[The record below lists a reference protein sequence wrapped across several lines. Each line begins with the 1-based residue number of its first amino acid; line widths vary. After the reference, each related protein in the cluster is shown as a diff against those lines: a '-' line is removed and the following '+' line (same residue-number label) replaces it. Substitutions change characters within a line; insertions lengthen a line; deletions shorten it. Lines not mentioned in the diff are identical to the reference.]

1 MSAPAPPPYQ
11 QAVEDAVAIVGYAC
25 RLPDAPD
32 SRRFWHN
39 LVQRHNSVRR
49 LTPAELQ
56 AAGVSSDEQ
65 AAPSYVPFAAPIS
78 GFDCF
83 DARFFG
89 FTQREAETLDPQ
101 QRLMLQ
107 TAYHALEDAGYPSGR
122 GLDRVGVFAGG
133 RFSDYLVRQL
143 YANPT
148 WLQQTGYFQA
158 LLGNDKD
165 YLAPLLSYKL
175 DLKGPSI
182 AVQTACSTS
191 LAAMHLACES
201 LLSHTCNAALVGAVT
216 LRLPQFAGYH
226 YAPGGIFSP
235 KGQVRFLDADADG
248 TVFGNGVAAV
258 VLKRYADALADGDTI
273 HGLVLGSAVNN
284 DGGTKVGLT
293 APSAEGQARV
303 IADALAI
310 AECEPDDLQY
320 IECHGTGTALG
331 DAIELN
337 ALNKVFGDSSATCL
351 LGSVKTNL
359 GHLEAAA
366 GLAGLIKVLL
376 MMRHQ
381 RLVASLGFN
390 SANPNVDF
398 GNGRFRP
405 VVENQPWQANAYGLR
420 IAGLS
425 SFGIGGTN
433 GHLILCSPPA
443 TAQTQA
449 APAPGPH
456 LIQIT
461 ARDGLAL
468 SKQKAAL
475 AAYLDD
481 EPAALDVVAAN
492 LRQRREIFNYRF
504 SCVAV
509 DHQDL
514 LGQLDKTEIHEPTAA
529 KGGRLAFVFPGQGS
543 QHPNMARQT
552 YEREPVFREW
562 LDRGLKHLTQRGFNE
577 PARLWRD
584 NNADES
590 ATWRQTQYAQPLLY
604 LVQVALAK
612 LWQSWG
618 IQPAVLLGHSIGEWS
633 AACIAEVVSFEQGLE
648 IVWERGRIL
657 QQQPGGAMLAVNA
670 EAAAVQPYLA
680 PKVGIAA
687 VNAPAFLTLAGP
699 VAALDMTRAQLEAAG
714 LKCRPLHTSHAF
726 HTPMMAAAEQ
736 TFAAFLKTR
745 VLRAPKIPFPSNVTG
760 TWITDTQ
767 ATSPTAW
774 AKQLTTPVA
783 FEACIQTAA
792 AAVDHWLEVGP
803 GHQNTTFIRATLNKP
818 KAFSSLPALVTRDAD
833 DYMHVLRTAGRLW
846 AEGYPLE
853 QVAAPA
859 PVKPISLPG
868 YAFNEQR
875 YWVDAH
881 AYPGQT
887 AAPAAEAA
895 ALPAPA
901 PTAAATAE
909 PTTQIDPAQD
919 APDAIVQTLVSIWSE
934 QLGVADCP
942 IDVDFF
948 ELGGHSLLATRILA
962 RIREQLGVELSL
974 GQFFGDHGTRIV
986 DLAEIVRHSA
996 PSGTVATIPTQPRD
1010 GGDLPLSAA
1019 QERMWFLYRLAPQ
1032 SPAYNLPGSFDHQAD
1047 LNVSAFKGA
1056 LLDLIARHEVLH
1068 TVFPYVNGAPRARV
1082 VAVETF
1088 AIQFHDLAH
1097 LHDTA
1102 RAQAAAQLAEQD
1114 AAQPFD
1120 LEHELPLRAAI
1131 VKLAEDHFRILLCLH
1146 HIAAD
1151 GGSFTLLA
1159 RDLLGFY
1166 RARLT
1171 GAPPELPPLT
1181 LQYADYAAWQQAKLQ
1196 GDALQPAA
1204 NFWREQLAD
1213 APLVFEPFPD
1223 FERPAVADYHGARL
1237 ALNLGAERSQRLRVL
1252 AQAENASLFMT
1263 LLTCFEILLWN
1274 RAGRDDFLLGTH
1286 MTHRNRAEL
1295 EPLIGLFV
1303 NQLVLRARLGGNPT
1317 FAALLAQN
1325 RDHVR
1330 GAFDHSE
1337 FPFEKLV
1344 EMLQPDRDLSRNPIF
1359 QILFVFQNHP
1369 PATAE
1374 SDNLAPAAAGEALIV
1389 RDDMRLE
1396 LYDDR
1401 TLHGFIE
1408 YRTSVYRHETM
1419 QTLAGQ
1425 FNDLIDLVCAAPQA
1439 NLRTLALQLP
1449 HMDQG
1454 QMVHQQQRLRRP
1466 GPALPALFPARL
1478 LSRCQTHPDSDAV
1491 IAESDPVVAWRR
1503 LSYAALGRESQ
1514 RLARRLAA
1522 HGLKTEDGVALFMDR
1537 SAGFVIGF
1545 CATMLAGGAYVPL
1558 DTSAPPS
1565 RLGYQLNKAGA
1576 RFILSYRHLADRLPA
1591 EILADCTLIC
1601 LDAPANDEADTNDAL
1616 GLPNLL
1622 PIQTAYILFT
1632 SGSTGEPKGVAVEH
1646 AQLTYYIDAMIAQ
1659 LELIPSRYAWILAT
1673 TADAGHTV
1681 LFPTLSL
1688 GGTIHAVDA
1697 TVAAQPDSLAAYLER
1712 HRIEDLKVMPSLLQA
1727 LQTGGNF
1734 EQVLPTR
1741 HLVMTGEPA
1750 ELAWIRKLKQAR
1762 PHLRID
1768 NEYGPTETTVGVTTL
1783 RFDRHPLDT
1792 LKTWPIGDP
1801 LPGTNCYLVDAFD
1814 RPVATGMHGELHI
1827 GGTLV
1832 TRGYV
1837 GQPALTADRFRPD
1850 PFSDIPGSRRYV
1862 TGDEASLTHD
1872 GDLLF
1877 HGRYDTQIKIRGFRV
1892 EPGEIESHLRE
1903 NTWVEHCVVRLLT
1916 KPKPRLVAYLVVH
1929 RGAPE
1934 EAALLSALRAWL
1946 AERLPPILIPGAFV
1960 LLPAL
1965 PLSPNGK
1972 LNLRGLPEPGGAPQ
1986 IKTPPT
1992 TPVERQLAAIWC
2004 QVLGRDQVG
2013 LEDNFFEIG
2022 GDSLLSIQLLALC
2035 QRARLPL
2042 SAETFF
2048 RRQTLGEQ
2056 AQALAQQGLDET
2068 LRRRAL
2074 VALQP
2079 AGEAPPLFC
2088 IHSAGGL
2095 VFGYIALARALGE
2108 ERPFYALQD
2117 SAALAEAATPALE
2130 TVETLAARYR
2140 AEIETTQPNGP
2151 IHLAGHS
2158 FGGLVALECARQLQ
2172 AQGRAV
2178 AKLILLDSFVPEKGA
2193 RFDAEQAQRTTLGH
2207 MLRVFYRQ
2215 AGLPVPLQ
2223 ASDLEAL
2230 ASDRLLSTVTAALQ
2244 RLPGN
2249 EQLDE
2254 QRLAHQVAVFTN
2266 HTRAAALYSLTDY
2279 AGETLLIRPAAEL
2292 AQETQERHDR
2302 GWRTVLTNL
2311 EVVGV
2316 AGDHTT
2322 MLTAQHAD
2330 NLAASIR
2337 GFLVQPGG

>member
-1 MSAPAPPPYQ
+1 MSAHATPPYQ
-11 QAVEDAVAIVGYAC
+11 QAVEDAVAVVGYAC

-32 SRRFWHN
+32 SQHFWHN
-39 LVQRHNSVRR
+39 LVQRHNAVRR
-49 LTPAELQ
+49 LTSAELSE
-56 AAGVSSDEQ
+56 AGVSREEQ
-65 AAPSYVPFAAPIS
+65 AAPSYVPFAAPIN

-107 TAYHALEDAGYPSGR
+107 TAYHALEDAGYPGGR

-201 LLSHTCNAALVGAVT
+201 LLSHNSNAALVGAVT

-235 KGQVRFLDADADG
+235 KGQVRFLDAGADG

-258 VLKRYADALADGDTI
+258 VLKRYADAIADGDTI
-273 HGLVLGSAVNN
+273 HGLVLGSAINN

-293 APSAEGQARV
+293 APSADGQARV

-310 AECEPDDLQY
+310 AECEADDLQY

-337 ALNKVFGDSSATCL
+337 ALNKVFGDSRATCL

-366 GLAGLIKVLL
+366 GMAGLIKVLL
-376 MMRHQ
+376 MMRHKT
-381 RLVASLGFN
+381 LVASLGFN

-405 VVENQPWQANAYGLR
+405 VVESQPWQANEHGLR

-433 GHLILCSPPA
+433 GHLILCSPPE
-443 TAQTQA
+443 TKQTE
-449 APAPGPH
+449 APATPGPH
-456 LIQIT
+456 LIQIS

-468 SKQKAAL
+468 SRQKAAL
-475 AAYLDD
+475 AEYLADS
-481 EPAALDVVAAN
+481 PAPLAQVTAN
-492 LRQRREIFNYRF
+492 LRRRRDIFSYRF
-504 SCVAV
+504 SCVV
-509 DHQDL
+509 QDHGDL
-514 LGQLDKTEIHEPTAA
+514 RDQLDKTEIQEPTPA
-529 KGGRLAFVFPGQGS
+529 KGGRMAFVFPGQGS
-543 QHPNMARQT
+543 QHPEMARQT
-552 YEREPVFREW
+552 YVREPVFRTW
-562 LDRGLKHLTQRGFNE
+562 IDRGLNHLAQRGFSE

-584 NNADES
+584 NNPEERE
-590 ATWRQTQYAQPLLY
+590 TWCQTQYAQPLLY
-604 LVQVALAK
+604 LVQVSLAK

-618 IQPAVLLGHSIGEWS
+618 VQPTVLLGHSIGEWS

-648 IVWERGRIL
+648 IVWERGRLL

-670 EAAAVQPYLA
+670 DAATVQPYLA
-680 PKVGIAA
+680 PQVVIAA

-699 VAALDMTRAQLEAAG
+699 FAALDMTRAQLDAVG
-714 LKCRPLHTSHAF
+714 LKCRALHTSHAF

-736 TFAAFLKTR
+736 AFAASLEAR

-760 TWITDTQ
+760 SWMTDAQ
-767 ATSPTAW
+767 ATSPSSW
-774 AKQLTTPVA
+774 AKQLTAPVA
-783 FEACIQTAA
+783 FEACINTAA
-792 AAVDHWLEVGP
+792 EAVDHWLEVGP
-803 GHQNTTFIRATLNKP
+803 GHQNTTFIRATLSKP
-818 KAFSSLPALVTRDAD
+818 KAFSSLPALVTREAN
-833 DYMHVLRTAGRLW
+833 DYLHLLRTAGRLW

-853 QVAAPA
+853 LEAEPE
-859 PVKPISLPG
+859 PVRPIRLPG

-875 YWVDAH
+875 YWVEAQ
-881 AYPGQT
+881 AYPGQST
-887 AAPAAEAA
+887 TTPVNAASPPAAE
-895 ALPAPA
+895 PEQ
-901 PTAAATAE
+901 AE
-909 PTTQIDPAQD
+909 SIA
-919 APDAIVQTLVSIWSE
+919 APDSIVQTLVSIWSE

-942 IDVDFF
+942 VDADFF

-974 GQFFGDHGTRIV
+974 SQFFGDHSTRIV

-996 PSGTVATIPTQPRD
+996 PAGKVTAIPAQSRD
-1010 GGDLPLSAA
+1010 GGDLSLSAA

-1032 SPAYNLPGSFDHQAD
+1032 SPAYNLPGSFDHHAD

-1056 LLDLIARHEVLH
+1056 LIDLITRHEVLH
-1068 TVFPYVNGAPRARV
+1068 TIFPYDKGAPRARV
-1082 VAVETF
+1082 VSVDSFEIA
-1088 AIQFHDLAH
+1088 FHDLAH
-1097 LHDTA
+1097 LNEAA
-1102 RAQAAAQLAEQD
+1102 RLRAASQLAEQD
-1114 AAQPFD
+1114 AARPFD
-1120 LEHELPLRAAI
+1120 LQQELPLRAAI
-1131 VKLAEDHFRILLCLH
+1131 VKLDEAHFRILLCLH

-1171 GAPPELPPLT
+1171 GGPAQLPPLT

-1196 GDALQPAA
+1196 GDALKASA
-1204 NFWREQLAD
+1204 DFWREQLAD

-1237 ALNLGAERSQRLRVL
+1237 ALNLGPERSQRLRAL
-1252 AQAENASLFMT
+1252 AQSENASLFMT

-1303 NQLVLRARLGGNPT
+1303 NQLVLRARLAGNPT
-1317 FAALLAQN
+1317 FTTLLGQN

-1359 QILFVFQNHP
+1359 QVLFVFQNHP
-1369 PATAE
+1369 PATAD
-1374 SDNLAPAAAGEALIV
+1374 SGNLAPAAAGEALIV
-1389 RDDMRLE
+1389 RDDLRLE
-1396 LYDDR
+1396 LYDDQE
-1401 TLHGFIE
+1401 LHGFIE
-1408 YRTSVYRHETM
+1408 YRTSVYRGETM

-1425 FNDLIDLVCAAPQA
+1425 FNDLIDLVCTTPQT

-1449 HMDQG
+1449 HLSQAE
-1454 QMVHQQQRLRRP
+1454 QAQQAQRLRRR
-1466 GPALPALFPARL
+1466 GPNLPVLFPFRL

-1503 LSYAALGRESQ
+1503 LSYGALGRESQ
-1514 RLARRLAA
+1514 RLARRLTAQNI
-1522 HGLKTEDGVALFMDR
+1522 KTEDGVALFMDR

-1565 RLGYQLNKAGA
+1565 RLGYQLDKAGA
-1576 RFILSYRHLADRLPA
+1576 RFVLTYRHLAKRLPV
-1591 EILADCTLIC
+1591 EILAGRTLIC
-1601 LDAPANDEADTNDAL
+1601 LDAPDDHEADINDAL
-1616 GLPNLL
+1616 TLPTLL

-1688 GGTIHAVDA
+1688 GGTIHAIDA

-1712 HRIEDLKVMPSLLQA
+1712 HHIQDLKVMPSLLQA

-1734 EQVLPTR
+1734 ERVLPAR

-1750 ELAWIRKLKQAR
+1750 ELAWIRKLKQVH
-1762 PHLRID
+1762 PDLRID

-1783 RFDRHPLDT
+1783 RFDHHPLDT

-1850 PFSDIPGSRRYV
+1850 PFSDVPGSRRYV
-1862 TGDEASLTHD
+1862 TGDEASLSHD

-1892 EPGEIESHLRE
+1892 EPGEIESSLRE
-1903 NTWVEHCVVRLLT
+1903 NTWIEHCVVRLLT
-1916 KPKPRLVAYLVVH
+1916 KPKPRLAAYLVVH
-1929 RGAPE
+1929 QGAPE
-1934 EAALLSALRAWL
+1934 EAKLIPAIRAWL

-1972 LNLRGLPEPGGAPQ
+1972 LNLRALPEPGGAQ
-1986 IKTPPT
+1986 EAKTPPT

-2004 QVLGRDQVG
+2004 QVLGRNQVG

-2042 SAETFF
+2042 NAETFF
-2048 RRQTLGEQ
+2048 RHQTLGEQ
-2056 AQALAQQGLDET
+2056 AQALAQQGLDED

-2074 VALQP
+2074 VVLQP
-2079 AGEAPPLFC
+2079 AGEAAPLFC
-2088 IHSAGGL
+2088 VHSAGGM

-2108 ERPFYALQD
+2108 DRPFYALQD
-2117 SAALAEAATPALE
+2117 SAALSEENTATVVS
-2130 TVETLAARYR
+2130 VETLAARYCE
-2140 AEIETTQPNGP
+2140 EIEEAQPQGA

-2172 AQGRAV
+2172 TQGREV
-2178 AKLILLDSFVPEKGA
+2178 AKLILLDSFVPQNDPTIDEA
-2193 RFDAEQAQRTTLGH
+2193 QAQRTTLGH

-2215 AGLPVPLQ
+2215 ANRPVPYQERDLQ
-2223 ASDLEAL
+2223 ELDPNRLLTTVTEAL
-2230 ASDRLLSTVTAALQ
+2230 Q
-2244 RLPGN
+2244 QLPGN
-2249 EQLDE
+2249 EQLNE
-2254 QRLAHQVAVFTN
+2254 RRLAQQVAVFTN
-2266 HTRAAALYSLTDY
+2266 HTRAAAQFSTPNY
-2279 AGETLLIRPAAEL
+2279 AGETLLVRPAEEM
-2292 AQETQERHDR
+2292 AQETPDLHDR
-2302 GWRTVLTNL
+2302 GWHGSLAKL
-2311 EVVGV
+2311 EVAGV

-2330 NLAASIR
+2330 ELAQTIKR
-2337 GFLVQPGG
+2337 FLGGP